1 MLNKQTDIAAIIG
14 ARICHDLIS
23 PIGAISNGLELLELS
38 GAPQNPE
45 FALIAESVKNA
56 NAKVRFL
63 RIAFGDT
70 LAVAT
75 VSPSEIHDI
84 LNGNFDSPRIA
95 LHWAIIHPIK
105 RCDLKLLFLLL
116 LCVEK
121 MAAYGGIVTVTEVG
135 SDFQILLAGPDL
147 KTDGFVDFQTH
158 RLFPKDGPSYV
169 QFNLVQTQ
177 MDQMS
182 YDLKIVQNAN
192 EISFKIAT

>member
-1 MLNKQTDIAAIIG
+1 MLNKQTDIAATIG

-38 GAPQNPE
+38 GTPQSPE
-45 FALIAESVKNA
+45 LALIAESVKTA
-56 NAKVRFL
+56 SAKVRFL

-75 VSPSEIHDI
+75 ASPAEIHDI
-84 LNGNFDSPRIA
+84 LNGNFDCPHIS
-95 LHWAIIHPIK
+95 LHWTITHPIE
-105 RCDLKLLFLLL
+105 RRDLKLLFLLL

-121 MAAYGGIVTVTEVG
+121 IAAYGGSITVAEIG
-135 SDFQILLAGPDL
+135 QSFQISLAGQDL

-158 RLFPKDGPSYV
+158 RLCPKDGPSYV
-169 QFNLVQTQ
+169 QFNLAQAQ

-182 YDLKIVQNAN
+182 YNLKITHNTD
-192 EISFKIAT
+192 EISFMITT